1 MSDLNE
7 PNTSPEHLLAE
18 VVASHFINARVAE
31 EDGDQ
36 VVVLGEGLPT
46 IECHINS
53 MQEVLPHGT
62 FITLIIR
69 GGALGPHGATVTAS
83 GYGENM
89 HHALVAAGCN
99 WACAFGPVLLTG
111 IGRADLINTQDPDVE
126 QFEATVG
133 GRRYLVTMSRLDRGL
148 GAGIG
153 SDELAAC
160 RRQIGGSQ
168 ALTRAVLASG
178 TLPASRSGD
187 VIPLGCFLG
196 IGPTISSEVK
206 YGLGDWAPACA
217 VWDNLPTQASG
228 YRMLREWA
236 ILAPVEPAPPLT
248 RESLQRTLDLL
259 RAAGDSPQGEAGW
272 LGGRHH
278 GMRLGVPATPVQL
291 ASWGPL
297 PPDARWYLE
306 TIAASGAGP
315 GYGLDLKHF
324 EDGWLHLAAAGCG
337 ASWLLN
343 LGDGSVWLDSRAC
356 DDDVKQVAPGFA
368 SWYEAWLDNAIR
380 GGGPFAQWEYR
391 VDAVYQM
398 LVQAARHYD
407 DVENLLRSDFR
418 VNIKGPDGTTVGP
431 CHACEALYDQCGVPS
446 TVFNPSK

>member
-62 FITLIIR
+62 FIMLIIR

-248 RESLQRTLDLL
+248 R
-259 RAAGDSPQGEAGW
+259 
-272 LGGRHH
+272 
-278 GMRLGVPATPVQL
+278 
-291 ASWGPL
+291 
-297 PPDARWYLE
+297 
-306 TIAASGAGP
+306 
-315 GYGLDLKHF
+315 YGLDLKHF

-391 VDAVYQM
+391 VDAAYQM

-407 DVENLLRSDFR
+407 DVENLLGSDFR